1 MVDKVNIPRI
11 NNRIIFFSKKSKSVD
26 GSQQAFARLLNI
38 KTQYT
43 MSKFPNIKALRVQ
56 NGYKQE
62 FLADILGIS
71 QPEYS
76 KIENGSRRIDAF
88 MINELCKLYDV
99 KMDVLMRTL
108 PVQVVTD
115 MPMAREHMQT
125 GYSAAVSPE
134 LLSKMLDNYATLV
147 DNYLKQQQTTERMM
161 ERFFATRLAE

>member
-1 MVDKVNIPRI
+1 
-11 NNRIIFFSKKSKSVD
+11 
-26 GSQQAFARLLNI
+26 
-38 KTQYT
+38 

-99 KMDVLMRTL
+99 KMDVLMRSV

-115 MPMAREHMQT
+115 LPIAQERMHPIYA
-125 GYSAAVSPE
+125 GAVTPE
-134 LLSKMLDNYATLV
+134 LLTKMLDNYAALV

-161 ERFFATRLAE
+161 ERLFATRIAE

>member
-1 MVDKVNIPRI
+1 MV
-11 NNRIIFFSKKSKSVD
+11 
-26 GSQQAFARLLNI
+26 ARLRHNLI
-38 KTQYT
+38 PHA

-76 KIENGSRRIDAF
+76 KIENGSRKIDAF
-88 MINELCKLYDV
+88 MISELCKLYDV

-115 MPMAREHMQT
+115 MPMARERMEPA
-125 GYSAAVSPE
+125 YSTPVSSE
-134 LLSKMLDNYATLV
+134 LLNKMMDNYAALV
-147 DNYLKQQQTTERMM
+147 ANYLKQQQTTERII
-161 ERFFATRLAE
+161 ERLFATRMAE